1 MDIQKSDNK
10 IWLLGLI
17 ISTVVLYFGSFKW
30 LLTSWLTL
38 DAYSHGFLI
47 PIISLFLIWQKRDI
61 LSGADDQKSP
71 MLFILGLIIYVV
83 GQFTGAIFLTTVSM
97 IPFLLGLV
105 LLFKGAQQMR
115 VLIFP
120 VCFLIFA
127 IPLPDLD
134 GIMLTLQG
142 ISTVLA
148 TGISHLLG
156 VESSH
161 DGCQIL
167 MNGAIFEVAPACSGF
182 NSIVSL
188 FTVVTL
194 LAYLIPDPLTD
205 KVILL
210 IATLPLAIFTNGL
223 RIAIT
228 LLVASNFGVEAG
240 IRYFHDWGGIT
251 FFVIALVSIFILLE
265 ALRWIRKI
273 STKL

>member
-1 MDIQKSDNK
+1 MDEKKDTSR
-10 IWLLGLI
+10 IWLAGLI
-17 ISTVVLYFGSFKW
+17 VPILVLYYGSFKW

-156 VESSH
+156 VESSQ

-194 LAYLIPDPLTD
+194 LVYLIPDPLTD

-265 ALRWIRKI
+265 VLRWMRKI
-273 STKL
+273 STKP